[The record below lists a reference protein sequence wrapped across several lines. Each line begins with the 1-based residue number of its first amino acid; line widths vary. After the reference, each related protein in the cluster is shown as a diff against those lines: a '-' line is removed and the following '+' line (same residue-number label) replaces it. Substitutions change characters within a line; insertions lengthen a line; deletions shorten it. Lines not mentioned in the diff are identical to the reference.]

1 MGPAHPMKPIRLK
14 YTYDLLDAYKAFE
27 NKNSKLLAGRRA
39 TDKEILSYHS
49 TEYFQGVQSLG
60 REENSV
66 DPASFNFDYGDN
78 PFYKGMDEAALLS
91 TGSTMAA
98 VDILLSGSAT
108 SAFNIS
114 GGLHH
119 AMPDHAYGF
128 CVFND
133 PVIAINAFLE
143 QNLKVAYVDI
153 DCHHGD
159 GVQLA
164 YYGTDRVLTI
174 SMHES
179 GSYLFPGT
187 GSTSETGT
195 GAGKGYSVN
204 IPLYPYTTDEDYM
217 WAFKETVP
225 QIVDQFQPDVLVTQ
239 LGIDTHFLDPITHL
253 ALTVQG
259 HAAIVEE
266 LKGISPE
273 MWLALGGGGYDTQ
286 SVARAWTLDYG
297 IISDQKFDNIIPE
310 PYSSLHQI
318 STLRDENLQD
328 IPPHIKLETRKYA
341 ELSVME
347 IQKLI
352 FRRD

>member
-1 MGPAHPMKPIRLK
+1 MGSTHPMKPIRLR
-14 YTYDLLDAYKAFE
+14 YTYDLLNAYKAFE

-39 TDKEILSYHS
+39 TDKEILSHHS
-49 TEYFQGVQSLG
+49 KEYFRGVQALG
-60 REENSV
+60 RGEDSV

-78 PFYKGMDEAALLS
+78 PFYEGVDDAALLS
-91 TGSTMAA
+91 TGATMAA
-98 VDILLSGSAT
+98 VDILLSGKAT

-119 AMPDHAYGF
+119 AMPNHAFGF

-143 QNLKVAYVDI
+143 RDLRVAYVDI

-164 YYGTDRVLTI
+164 YFGTDRVLTI

-187 GSTSETGT
+187 GFTSETGT
-195 GAGKGYSVN
+195 GVGKGYSIN
-204 IPLYPYTTDEDYM
+204 IPLYPYTTDEDYL

-225 QIVDQFQPDVLVTQ
+225 HIVNRFKPDVLVTQ
-239 LGIDTHFLDPITHL
+239 LGIDSHFLDPITHL

-266 LKGISPE
+266 LKKIRPE
-273 MWLALGGGGYDTQ
+273 LWLALGGGGYDIQ

-297 IISDQKFDNIIPE
+297 IISGQKFEDEIPE
-310 PYSSLHQI
+310 PYSSQHQM
-318 STLRDENLQD
+318 STLRDQNRQD
-328 IPPHIKLETRKYA
+328 IPAHIKLEARKYA

-347 IQKLI
+347 IQKLVLNT
-352 FRRD
+352 D